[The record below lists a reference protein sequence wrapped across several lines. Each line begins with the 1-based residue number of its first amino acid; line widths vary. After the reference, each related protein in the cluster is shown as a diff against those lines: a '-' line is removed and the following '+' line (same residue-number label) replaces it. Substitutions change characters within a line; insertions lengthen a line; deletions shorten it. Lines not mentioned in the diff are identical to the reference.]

1 MFDSFLRD
9 EFECLILI
17 FFLLLR
23 SKTEQIL
30 DVRFFKADTALVGR
44 SYMDSSVVCLD
55 QKAVEFIVSS
65 TFESQVEELKTES
78 LQMLNK

>member
-1 MFDSFLRD
+1 MFESFLCD

-30 DVRFFKADTALVGR
+30 DVRFFRADNSLVGR
-44 SYMDSSVVCLD
+44 NYMDSTTVCLD
-55 QKAVEFIVSS
+55 QKAVEFVVSN
-65 TFESQVEELKTES
+65 TFESQVEELKAES
-78 LQMLNK
+78 LQILNK